1 MVQLLGVKQ
10 DVLLSRESMARKEK
24 EGGRVSP
31 GWFSLYVSAGPD
43 RGGHVLRLELYQG
56 DLLAAEALVT
66 NPLCVDLL
74 SEEMEGSLDQTCAD
88 AVKPEVAARLAQ
100 DRLVIVMNFFVA
112 DSTRINWWS
121 IGVLWVEHH
130 RLVGWIDLLRGHG
143 QGTRTSHTRVA
154 RTGSTNSWMA
164 WTWSAHS
171 RVPRTRASHSWMTWT
186 WSTHAWMSGTW
197 SPWPHS
203 WTLSSHARM

>member
-10 DVLLSRESMARKEK
+10 DILLSRESMARKEK

-43 RGGHVLRLELYQG
+43 RGGRVLRLELHQG

-66 NPLCVDLL
+66 HPLRVDLL
-74 SEEMEGSLDQTCAD
+74 GEEMEGGLDQTCAH

-112 DSTRINWWS
+112 DPARIDWWS
-121 IGVLWVEHH
+121 IGVLWVENHG
-130 RLVGWIDLLRGHG
+130 LVRWIYLF
-143 QGTRTSHTRVA
+143 
-154 RTGSTNSWMA
+154 
-164 WTWSAHS
+164 
-171 RVPRTRASHSWMTWT
+171 
-186 WSTHAWMSGTW
+186 
-197 SPWPHS
+197 
-203 WTLSSHARM
+203 